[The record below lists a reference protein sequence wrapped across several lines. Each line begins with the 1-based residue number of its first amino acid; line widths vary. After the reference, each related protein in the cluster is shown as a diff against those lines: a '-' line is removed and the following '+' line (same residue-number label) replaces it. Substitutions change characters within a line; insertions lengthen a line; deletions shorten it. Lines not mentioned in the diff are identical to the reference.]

1 MKADVPATPAPPRPA
16 WRRWLPVLVLIAL
29 AVVIYATGLHRYLS
43 LDTLRSRRADLQA
56 FVAGYPLLAPLAYIL
71 VYATTVA
78 LSLPGAVFLTLA
90 GGFMFGTLLGTF
102 CTVIGA
108 TLGAVAIFL
117 IAKTALGD
125 ALRAKAG
132 PWLQKME
139 AGFRDNALSYLLFL
153 RLVPVFPFWLVNLV
167 PAFLGVPLATFALA
181 TFLGI
186 IPGTFVYSSV
196 GNGLGAVLD
205 RGETPNLGLILEP
218 QVLLPLVG
226 LGVLALIP
234 IVLKRLRAGRP
245 GAAAP

>member
-1 MKADVPATPAPPRPA
+1 MTTPAPAAPAPPRPA
-16 WRRWLPVLVLIAL
+16 WRRWLPVLVLV
-29 AVVIYATGLHRYLS
+29 AVAMLIYATGLHRHLS
-43 LDTLRSRRADLQA
+43 FETLRDRRQDLQA
-56 FVAGYPLLAPLAYIL
+56 FVAGWPLLAPLAFIL
-71 VYATTVA
+71 AYAVA
-78 LSLPGAVFLTLA
+78 VAVSVPGAVFLTLA
-90 GGFMFGTLLGTF
+90 GGFMFGTILGTI

-125 ALRAKAG
+125 PLQARAG

-139 AGFRDNALSYLLFL
+139 AGFRDNAMSYLLFL

-167 PAFLGVPLATFALA
+167 PAFLGVPLGTFAVA

-186 IPGTFVYSSV
+186 MPGSFVYASV

-205 RGETPNLGLILEP
+205 RGERPDLGLILEP

-226 LGVLALIP
+226 LGVLALVP
-234 IVLKRLRAGRP
+234 IAVKRLRGSRTSAAG
-245 GAAAP
+245 